1 MIADGIKE
9 QRLTNAYSQRASP
22 FRSTATSRDIT
33 MGISR
38 YITQVTRTINFVFK
52 RCSHG
57 KWSVLKFDLYY
68 AKNYQ

>member
-33 MGISR
+33 MGIFGISC
-38 YITQVTRTINFVFK
+38 YITQAMRTINFVFK

-57 KWSVLKFDLYY
+57 KSKSVECTEI
-68 AKNYQ
+68 